1 MTATEE
7 PKPGESLAA
16 TTERQTV
23 SAYIEDLQSR
33 KTRGIQRGMAASVV
47 RKLSS
52 WETRQAAKL
61 HGTTLLLPI
70 EKRKARRIVE
80 ETPHGEL
87 QLNLGSGPY
96 RLDGW
101 LNVDI
106 IGMRPD
112 LHWDLR
118 RALPFPDGSAKAVF
132 LEHVLEHIP
141 LAGVMYVLGEAR
153 RVLRPGGVIRV
164 GVPDLGRY
172 MKSYAGDQSFVNEL
186 RPGRPTALLAVA
198 EVAQFHGH
206 VSAWDDETLVA
217 VLEAA
222 GFQDVE
228 NRAWGQS
235 RLSPAPD
242 TELRRAESV
251 YAEGIA
257 P

>member
-1 MTATEE
+1 MTDIPE
-7 PKPGESLAA
+7 PKPGDSLAA
-16 TTERQTV
+16 TSERQTV
-23 SAYIEDLQSR
+23 NAYIEDLQSR
-33 KTRGIQRGMAASVV
+33 KTRGIQRGMAANVV

-61 HGTTLLLPI
+61 HGTTLLLPL
-70 EKRKARRIVE
+70 EKRKAKKILE

-118 RALPFPDGSAKAVF
+118 RALPFPDGSARSVF

-141 LAGVMYVLGEAR
+141 LAGVMYVLSEAR

-172 MKSYAGDQSFVNEL
+172 MKSYAGDRSLVNEL

-217 VLEAA
+217 VLRAA
-222 GFQDVE
+222 GFEDVE
-228 NRAWGQS
+228 NKAWGES
-235 RLSPAPD
+235 RLDPAPD

-251 YAEGIA
+251 YAEGIK

>member
-1 MTATEE
+1 
-7 PKPGESLAA
+7 LAA

-23 SAYIEDLQSR
+23 SAYVDDLQNR
-33 KTRGIQRGMAASVV
+33 KVTGIKRGLAANVV

-52 WETRQAAKL
+52 WETRQNAKL
-61 HGTTLLLPI
+61 HGTTLLYPL
-70 EKRKARRIVE
+70 EKRKARRMLD
-80 ETPHGEL
+80 ETPRGEL

-106 IGMRPD
+106 VGMRPD

-118 RALPFPDGSAKAVF
+118 RPLPFPDDSAKAVF

-141 LAGVMYVLGEAR
+141 LAGVMFVLGEAK
-153 RVLRPGGVIRV
+153 RVLRPGGIIRV

-228 NRAWGQS
+228 NKLWGES
-235 RLSPAPD
+235 KLDPAPD